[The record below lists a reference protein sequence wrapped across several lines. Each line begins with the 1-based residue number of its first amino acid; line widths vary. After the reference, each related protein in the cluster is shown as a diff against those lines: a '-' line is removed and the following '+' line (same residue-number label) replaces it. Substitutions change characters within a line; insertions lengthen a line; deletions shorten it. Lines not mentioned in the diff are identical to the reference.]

1 MNRLVVVSNR
11 VPEVNGAG
19 NQAGGLAVALGGLMQ
34 KRGGVWFGWS
44 GHVAPQAADRPAMI
58 ERDGEIVRATI
69 DLTRD
74 EHDSYYSNFS
84 NAVLW
89 PLLHSMPEMMQFDRR
104 DAHIYHA
111 VNARFADALVPL
123 LRPSDLIWVHDYHLL
138 ALPALLRSRGVLNP
152 IGFFLHIP
160 FPSPDVLSAVPDA
173 AGLVRDLLA
182 ADLIGFQ
189 TDQDVANFKASAIAI
204 ADASAAPGPIDGGS
218 LIVGGRR
225 VRLGAFPVEI
235 DAREFAVAAAASA
248 GAPAAERLRRSMP
261 DQKLIIGVDR
271 LDPTKGLIQRV
282 AGYRRLLETRGSWR
296 RQVTFL
302 QVAAVSRKDVVH
314 YRDLRVALDREAGA
328 LNGDLSDPD
337 WTPLRLVAR
346 GLPRDMMAGYMRM
359 ARVGLVTPLRDGMN
373 LVAKEFVAAQ
383 DPDDPG
389 VLLLSRF
396 AGAARQLDAAV
407 LVNPHDADDM
417 ADALDRALRM
427 DRAERRARHAA
438 LWNVIADVSPLHW
451 GRMFVAALLRAAI
464 ASPTPVSVRMRRA
477 GELTLVSSSVQHAI
491 GEELPELPDT
501 RQMN

>member
-11 VPEVNGAG
+11 VPEINGAG

-44 GHVAPQAADRPAMI
+44 GKVASHAADRPATI
-58 ERDGEIVRATI
+58 EQHGEVLRATI

-74 EHDSYYSNFS
+74 EHDRYYSNFS

-89 PLLHSMPEMMQFDRR
+89 PLLHTMPEMMQFDRQ
-104 DAHIYHA
+104 DAHVYRE
-111 VNARFADALVPL
+111 VNARFADMLLPL
-123 LRPSDLIWVHDYHLL
+123 LRPSDLIWIHDYHLL

-189 TDQDVANFKASAIAI
+189 TDRDVANFAGTALAI
-204 ADASAAPGPIDGGS
+204 ADATSAAPAPDGNVLAVGS
-218 LIVGGRR
+218 RR

-235 DAREFAVAAAASA
+235 EAREFAATAVASA
-248 GAPAAERLRRSMP
+248 SAPGADRLRRSLL
-261 DQKLIIGVDR
+261 DQKLILGVDR
-271 LDPTKGLIQRV
+271 LDPTKGLLQRI
-282 AGYRRLLETRGSWR
+282 AGYRRLLEARPTWR
-296 RQVTFL
+296 RQVMFL
-302 QVAAVSRKDVVH
+302 QVAAVSRKDVGH
-314 YRDLRVALDREAGA
+314 YRDLRAALDRELGSI
-328 LNGDLSDPD
+328 NSDLGDPD

-346 GLPRDMMAGYMRM
+346 SQPREVMAGYMRM
-359 ARVGLVTPLRDGMN
+359 ARVGVVTPLRDGMN

-389 VLLLSRF
+389 VLVLSRF
-396 AGAARQLDAAV
+396 AGAAQQLEAAV
-407 LVNPHDADDM
+407 LVNPHDSDDM
-417 ADALDRALRM
+417 ADAFDRAMRM
-427 DRAERRARHAA
+427 DRQERRGRHAA
-438 LWNVIADVSPLHW
+438 MWAAIADSSPLHW
-451 GRMFVAALLRAAI
+451 GRAFVAALLRAAI
-464 ASPTPVSVRMRRA
+464 AAPTPISVRTRRP
-477 GELTLVSSSVQHAI
+477 GDLTLVPPVPRGV
-491 GEELPELPDT
+491 GEELPEAPET